1 MFKNYLIIAFRN
13 LQRNKLF
20 SIINVMGLALGMA
33 ATLLIT
39 EYLVYELS
47 FDNFHTQKENIY
59 RVIIQE
65 EKDGTIEFADI
76 ITAGVAES
84 LVLEFPEALAM
95 ARFSNSHSAYFSY
108 DETNYFEDWISYAD
122 STVFDIFSFDLLIG
136 DPRTCLTEPK
146 SVVLTEKVAKKI
158 FGDNNPLGK
167 LIEYNGEQHLMVT
180 GVVANLPEN
189 SSIQFNALISFS
201 TLHQMQ
207 NVALGWDGGW
217 NYSAYILLADG
228 RNPIDIKPRFK
239 DFMEKHINYKY
250 RQHGFVL
257 SLILQPM
264 SDIHL
269 YSGKDYN
276 LEGKGRLT
284 NLFIFSSIAIFILLI
299 ACFNFMNLS
308 TARSVRRAREVGIR
322 KLVGANRT
330 SIIRQ
335 FIGESIILSFL
346 ALVLAVIMV
355 ELFQPIF
362 NSILGRDLQLFDQ
375 SGIFVLSAFVL
386 LVALTGFLAGSYPAF
401 FMSRFQIIRVVKG
414 NLVQQKGK
422 PVFRNILVVIQFL
435 ISAFLIFST
444 IIIQSQI
451 NFLNNKPLGF
461 EKENVVVIDLTTE
474 NAKQSYEGFKSRIN
488 GIPDVVSSAASNGI
502 PGLGLTMNGYL
513 PEGLKEP
520 IMIHVVSVD
529 DDYLDMMKIPLIQGE
544 GFSKN
549 SGIDTFNILI
559 NEALAKHLHWENP
572 VGKSIHRGIEMKVI
586 GVVHDFHF
594 APLSEDIAPMIITQL
609 PYNGFYYLSV
619 NLRDK
624 KSNQLMTVIQEE
636 WEQIFPDEPFEYFSL
651 EDYIEEAY
659 HEVSG
664 LRKIFIYFA
673 ILAVIVAC
681 MGLLGLAT
689 YATGQKSKEV
699 GVRKVFGASTFSIT
713 SKLAI
718 DFLKWV
724 LIANIIAIP
733 FAWWAMHT
741 WLQNFAYRINISIY
755 AILLTLLIT
764 LGLSLITVIFQALQ
778 LARSNP
784 TDVMKYE

>member
-1 MFKNYLIIAFRN
+1 MFKNYLIIALRN

-39 EYLVYELS
+39 EYLIHELS
-47 FDNFHTQKENIY
+47 FDNFHDKNEEIY
-59 RVIIQE
+59 RIIIQE
-65 EKDGTIEFADI
+65 EKDGNIEFAEI

-84 LVLEFPEALAM
+84 ILSEFPEVLSM

-108 DETNYFEDWISYAD
+108 EETNFLEDWISYAD
-122 STVFDIFSFDLLIG
+122 STVFDIFSFDMLMG
-136 DPRTCLTEPK
+136 DAKTCLTEPK

-158 FGDNNPLGK
+158 FGEENPLGK
-167 LIEYNGEQHLMVT
+167 LIGYNGDQHLMVT
-180 GVVANLPEN
+180 GVVADLPEN

-201 TLHQMQ
+201 TLYQMK

-217 NYSAYILLADG
+217 NYSSYVLLA
-228 RNPIDIKPRFK
+228 K
-239 DFMEKHINYKY
+239 DRSPTDMQTHFEEFMEKHINYKY
-250 RQHGFVL
+250 RQHGFLL
-257 SLILQPM
+257 SMILQPI

-269 YSGKDYN
+269 YSGRDYK
-276 LEGKGRLT
+276 LEGQGRLT

-308 TARSVRRAREVGIR
+308 TARAVKRAREVGIR

-330 SIIRQ
+330 TLVGQ
-335 FIGESIILSFL
+335 FIGESIILSLL

-355 ELFQPIF
+355 ELFQPVF
-362 NSILGRDLQLFDQ
+362 NSILGRDLQLFEQ
-375 SGIFVLSAFVL
+375 SGIFVISAFVL
-386 LVALTGFLAGSYPAF
+386 LVAFTGFLAGSYPAF

-451 NFLNNKPLGF
+451 NYLNNKPLGF
-461 EKENVVVIDLTTE
+461 EQENIVVIDLTTE
-474 NAKQSYEGFKSRIN
+474 NAKQTYEGFKNRIN

-520 IMIHVVSVD
+520 IMIHVVSLD
-529 DDYLDMMKIPLIQGE
+529 DDYLDMMKIPVIQGE

-586 GVVHDFHF
+586 GVVNDFHF
-594 APLSEDIAPMIITQL
+594 APLNENIAPLIITQM

-619 NLRDK
+619 NLRNK
-624 KSNQLMTVIQEE
+624 NSKQAMTAIAKE
-636 WEQIFPDEPFEYFSL
+636 WEQMYPDEPFEYFLL

-659 HEVSG
+659 RGISG
-664 LRKIFIYFA
+664 FRKIFIYFA

-699 GVRKVFGASTFSIT
+699 GVRKVFGASNFSIT

-733 FAWWAMHT
+733 FSWWAMDS
-741 WLQNFAYRINISIY
+741 WLQNFAYRINISVF
-755 AILLTLLIT
+755 AVFLTLLIT
-764 LGLSLITVIFQALQ
+764 LGLSMLTVIFQALQ

-784 TDVMKYE
+784 ADVMKYE

>member
-1 MFKNYLIIAFRN
+1 MFKNYLIIALRN